1 MKKFS
6 LIFLLIGVLI
16 FLNIFIEGFRLEF
29 WRNIELIL
37 GSFLLITG
45 VFPHKRF
52 FSGSVRINGKNM
64 EKLFNED
71 EKELEETLE
80 EVTDALNDEE
90 VPEFVRKITKSTIN
104 FSTNKKKTRIRK
116 IVKNFLFGV
125 SSGILLIFSSL
136 NLFNIQFSF
145 GEIILVLIGTY
156 LIATGISSFIPVRGN
171 NKWKMD

>member
-1 MKKFS
+1 
-6 LIFLLIGVLI
+6 
-16 FLNIFIEGFRLEF
+16 
-29 WRNIELIL
+29 
-37 GSFLLITG
+37 
-45 VFPHKRF
+45 
-52 FSGSVRINGKNM
+52 M

-171 NKWKMD
+171 NK